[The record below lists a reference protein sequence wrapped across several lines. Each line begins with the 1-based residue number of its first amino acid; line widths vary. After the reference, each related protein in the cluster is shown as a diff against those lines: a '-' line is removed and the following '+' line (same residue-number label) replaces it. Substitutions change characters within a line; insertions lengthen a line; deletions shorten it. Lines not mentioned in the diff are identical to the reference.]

1 MIVDLLL
8 HDSLPLRLDHND
20 LLRGLQLQRKK
31 LEYSLSYLFSERRL
45 VNREEAYVSHIHWS
59 LNIFDKILT

>member
-1 MIVDLLL
+1 MIVYLLL

-20 LLRGLQLQRKK
+20 LLRGLQLQRK